1 MEGQDIYS
9 KFIGKRIKLWMDERF
24 PLQNAPLFF
33 IFYIISYSVAFYS
46 IGEKPVLSWE
56 ILLGCLMSFSYFLLL
71 RIFDEHKDYQ
81 LDCEHH
87 PQRILQRG
95 IITLKNL
102 RVLGI
107 CCIALQL
114 GGSLFLDRG
123 IGSVTFAWLLVF
135 IWTCLMGKEF
145 FIGEWLNQ
153 HLTWY
158 AISHMLVMPLI
169 IWWLGNI
176 ASPNLALTF
185 PIWVLMGL
193 CFFSGFS
200 FEITRKCKGPD
211 EERLEIPTYSSIFGR
226 KGAVAIIAVLL
237 TVMLILQIWLLH
249 ITTDGIALWA
259 LIILVVCYAL
269 CLWQLSK
276 FLRNPTIQNRKRD
289 EAVVGIFMVL
299 GYSVCAASILI
310 KLGFA

>member
-1 MEGQDIYS
+1 
-9 KFIGKRIKLWMDERF
+9 MDERF

-46 IGEKPVLSWE
+46 IGEKPILSWE

-123 IGSVTFAWLLVF
+123 
-135 IWTCLMGKEF
+135 
-145 FIGEWLNQ
+145 
-153 HLTWY
+153 
-158 AISHMLVMPLI
+158 
-169 IWWLGNI
+169 
-176 ASPNLALTF
+176 
-185 PIWVLMGL
+185 
-193 CFFSGFS
+193 
-200 FEITRKCKGPD
+200 
-211 EERLEIPTYSSIFGR
+211 
-226 KGAVAIIAVLL
+226 
-237 TVMLILQIWLLH
+237 
-249 ITTDGIALWA
+249 
-259 LIILVVCYAL
+259 
-269 CLWQLSK
+269 
-276 FLRNPTIQNRKRD
+276 
-289 EAVVGIFMVL
+289 
-299 GYSVCAASILI
+299 
-310 KLGFA
+310 